1 MAEAVAFLIAFIV
14 GGLLNLLDLGFML
27 MLLMN
32 KLGAESGKGIEG
44 KAESDRQNQGQE
56 EDEEERNFE
65 GGTAFQFGVQKGTGG
80 KGIVKGVWVVHVIT
94 LVQNQKD

>member
-1 MAEAVAFLIAFIV
+1 MAEVVAFLIAFVI

-27 MLLMN
+27 LLLMN

-44 KAESDRQNQGQE
+44 KTESDRQNKGQE

-65 GGTAFQFGVQKGTGG
+65 GGTAFQFGIQKGTGG
-80 KGIVKGVWVVHVIT
+80 KGIVKGVWIFHS
-94 LVQNQKD
+94 